1 MTTACARPAQATA
14 KGIARMINLVLIGI
28 GTGNPD
34 HITIQA
40 QKALNSADLVLIPHK
55 GDDKADLAEL
65 RHAICATAIINPAT
79 RIIPFDLPVR
89 DAANPSYAK
98 RVDDWHDAIAD
109 VWLAA
114 MAPLN
119 VSGTVALL
127 VWGDPSLYD
136 SSLRIADRL
145 RPLIPLHVTVI
156 PGITALQVL
165 TAAHAIPLNR
175 INAPVLITTGRR
187 LRDEGFPQGV
197 TRAAVFLDGECSF
210 QTLDPTGLQI
220 WWGAYLGMQ
229 NQILLS
235 GPVAEVTEQ
244 IIATRRAAR
253 AAHGWIMDLYLLDKQ
268 P

>member
-1 MTTACARPAQATA
+1 
-14 KGIARMINLVLIGI
+14 MINLVLIGI

-34 HITIQA
+34 HMTVQA
-40 QKALNSADLVLIPHK
+40 QKALNTADLVLIPHK
-55 GDDKADLAEL
+55 GNDKADLAEL
-65 RHAICATAIINPAT
+65 RHAICTQTLTSPAT
-79 RIIPFDLPVR
+79 RVVTFDLPVR

-98 RVDDWHDAIAD
+98 GVDDWHDAIAK
-109 VWLAA
+109 VWVQA

-119 VSGTVALL
+119 GAGTVALL

-145 RPLIPLHVTVI
+145 RPLIPLRVTVI

-187 LRDEGFPQGV
+187 LRDAGFPAGV
-197 TRAAVFLDGECSF
+197 ARAAVFLDGECSF
-210 QTLDPTGLQI
+210 QGLDPTGLHI
-220 WWGAYLGMQ
+220 WWGAYLGME

-235 GPVAEVTEQ
+235 GPVETVGPQ
-244 IIATRRAAR
+244 IIAAR
-253 AAHGWIMDLYLLDKQ
+253 AEARAVHGWIMDLYLLDKAN
-268 P
+268 